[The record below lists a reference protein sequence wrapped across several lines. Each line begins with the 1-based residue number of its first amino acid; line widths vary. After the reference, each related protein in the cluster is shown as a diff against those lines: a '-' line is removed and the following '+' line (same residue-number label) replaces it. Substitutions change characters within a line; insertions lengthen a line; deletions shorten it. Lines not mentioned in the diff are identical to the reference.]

1 MKKYEKSEREDI
13 GDYSIDKF
21 RFYGKKSDV
30 SQEKKSGKLGKK
42 PIFLGP
48 KSDLF
53 RKHLIFPIFS
63 PKMLGKT

>member
-1 MKKYEKSEREDI
+1 MKNPRGKHWGLLDRQISILWEKIRC
-13 GDYSIDKF
+13 F
-21 RFYGKKSDV
+21 PR
-30 SQEKKSGKLGKK
+30 KKSGKLGKK